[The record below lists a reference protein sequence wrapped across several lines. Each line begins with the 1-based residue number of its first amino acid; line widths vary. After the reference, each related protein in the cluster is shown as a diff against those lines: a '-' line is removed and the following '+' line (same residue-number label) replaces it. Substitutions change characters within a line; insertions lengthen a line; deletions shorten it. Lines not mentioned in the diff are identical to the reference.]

1 MKLGSIDTN
10 KLSGLVDKAVGLTK
24 EVVGSVIDN
33 DRLVESGEAQQ
44 AKGTE
49 NLKALRKQAK
59 AEAKEAKA
67 ETLEQRQRAAQRVKE
82 NA

>member
-1 MKLGSIDTN
+1 
-10 KLSGLVDKAVGLTK
+10 
-24 EVVGSVIDN
+24 VGSVIDN
-33 DRLVESGEAQQ
+33 DRLVTEGEKQQ

-49 NLKALRKQAK
+49 NLKALRQQAK

-67 ETLEQRQRAAQRVKE
+67 ETLEQKQRAAQRVKE